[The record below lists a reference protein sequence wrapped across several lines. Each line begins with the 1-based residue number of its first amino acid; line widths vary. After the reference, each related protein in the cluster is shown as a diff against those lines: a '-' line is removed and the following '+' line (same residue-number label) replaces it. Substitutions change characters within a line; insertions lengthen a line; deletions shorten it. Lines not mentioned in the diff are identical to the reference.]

1 MAWLQLRVHSRHP
14 EFVDEILQACG
25 ASAVSFIDAE
35 DDPVLEPAPGETPLW
50 SNTVTLGLFPEKTDL
65 QPVLDALRDQ
75 LPDTDTL
82 QVSDELVEDQDWVRV
97 WLKDCPPLKF
107 GERLW
112 VCPHEKRVDEPGSVT
127 LLLDPGLAF
136 GTGTH
141 PSTALCL
148 EWLAT
153 HDVSDQHVLDFGC
166 GSGILAIAALLLG
179 ARHAVA
185 YDIDPQAI
193 QATRD
198 NAVVNGVSDRLTT
211 VDPERRVEPFPADLV
226 LANILARPLIE
237 LAPQLSATIRS
248 GGALVLAG
256 LLDRQADEV
265 RAAYASWFDFEP
277 DHCRD
282 GWTRLYGRR
291 R

>member
-1 MAWLQLRVHSRHP
+1 MAWLQLRVHSRFP

-65 QPVLDALRDQ
+65 QPVLDALREQ
-75 LPDTDTL
+75 LPDADTL

-179 ARHAVA
+179 ARHSVA

-198 NAVVNGVSDRLTT
+198 NAVANGVSDRLTT

-265 RAAYASWFDFEP
+265 RAAYAPWFDFEP